1 MQLDADGEDQPF
13 FKPQIPQTEPL
24 IPRTGPGRNNTQIVE
39 SQDNQQSQQST
50 DGEEQDLGSSIAS
63 TAEDPGVHDV
73 AARVAAAAI
82 TAEQNE

>member
-24 IPRTGPGRNNTQIVE
+24 IPRSGSGRNNAETIE
-39 SQDNQQSQQST
+39 SQDNQQGQQSI
-50 DGEEQDLGSSIAS
+50 DRGEQDPGSSVAS
-63 TAEDPGVHDV
+63 TAEDSGVHDV
-73 AARVAAAAI
+73 AARVAAATI

>member
-24 IPRTGPGRNNTQIVE
+24 IPRTGPGKNNAETAE
-39 SQDNQQSQQST
+39 SQDNQQGRQSI
-50 DGEEQDLGSSIAS
+50 DGEEQDLGSSVAS
-63 TAEDPGVHDV
+63 TAEDSGVHDV
-73 AARVAAAAI
+73 AARVAAATI